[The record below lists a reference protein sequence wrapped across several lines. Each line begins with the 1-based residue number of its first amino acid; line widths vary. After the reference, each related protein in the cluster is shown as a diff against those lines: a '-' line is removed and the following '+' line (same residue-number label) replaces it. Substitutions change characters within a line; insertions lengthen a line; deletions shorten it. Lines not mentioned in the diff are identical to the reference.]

1 MTSAQQSPESSTTLY
16 RGGRVYSPGSPWA
29 TAFLVEDGRIAW
41 IGSEDAAAGFS
52 AERIVDLA
60 DALVTPAFVDAHVH
74 ATSTGLN
81 LTGLDLTGSLT
92 LASALDAV
100 AAHAAAQPG
109 APLLGHGWDQTDW
122 PEGRPPTAAEL
133 DRAAGGAQV
142 YLSRIDKHSA
152 VVSSALMAAA
162 PDLAGLA
169 GYRADGHLTIDA
181 HHAVRA
187 LALATV
193 PAAQRAAAQRA
204 TLARAAALGIGSV
217 HECGGPQ
224 IAGEDDFTG
233 LLAIAGT
240 EPGPEV
246 FGYWGELLG
255 AAKAKELGA
264 VGAGGDLFVDGA
276 LGSRTACLHTAYAD
290 GPAGGTGHRY
300 LDAEQIAAH
309 LSDCATHGMQGGFH
323 AIGDAALTG
332 VLDGFGKAAA
342 QVGLDRVRA
351 ARHRIEHAEML
362 DATVIKRMVE
372 FGAVASVQPAFDAAW
387 GGETG
392 MYAQRLGVERAL
404 TLNPFGP
411 LAGVGVP
418 LAFGSDS
425 PVTPIDP
432 WGTVRAAAHHRN
444 PHHAISVRAAFA
456 AHTRGGWRAVG
467 RDDEGVL
474 APGAPATFA
483 VWAADEVVVQ
493 APDER
498 VSRWSTDPRGAVPG
512 LPDLGPGAPL
522 PTCLRT
528 VVRGHTIFN
537 VEGTP

>member
-1 MTSAQQSPESSTTLY
+1 MTTTLF
-16 RGGRVYSPGSPWA
+16 RNGRIYSPGSPFA
-29 TAFLVEDGRIAW
+29 TAFLVDGGHIAW
-41 IGSEDAAAGFS
+41 IGSDDAAAGFT
-52 AERIVDLA
+52 AEHTVDLA

-74 ATSTGLN
+74 ATATGLN
-81 LTGLDLTGSLT
+81 LIGPDLAGARTLT
-92 LASALDAV
+92 EALDTI
-100 AAHAAAQPG
+100 AAYNG
-109 APLLGHGWDQTDW
+109 TTVIGHGWDETRW
-122 PEGRPPTAAEL
+122 PEGRPPTLAEL
-133 DRAAGGAQV
+133 DRASGGALV
-142 YLSRIDKHSA
+142 YLSRVDKHSA
-152 VVSSALMAAA
+152 LASSALRAAV
-162 PDLAGLA
+162 PDLEARD
-169 GYRADGHLTIDA
+169 GYSPDGPLSIDA

-187 LALATV
+187 IALATV
-193 PAAQRAAAQRA
+193 TPSQREDAQRA
-204 TLARAAALGIGSV
+204 TRKRAAALGIGAL
-217 HECGGPQ
+217 HECGGPE

-233 LLAIAGT
+233 LLALAAT

-246 FGYWGELLG
+246 YGYWGELMA

-276 LGSRTACLHTAYAD
+276 IGSHTACLHAPYTD
-290 GPAGGTGHRY
+290 GNGTGHAY
-300 LDAEQIAAH
+300 LDADQVAAH
-309 LSDCATHGMQGGFH
+309 LTDCAAHGMQGGFH
-323 AIGDAALTG
+323 AIGDAALTA
-332 VLDGFGKAAA
+332 VLDGFAKAAA
-342 QVGLDRVRA
+342 QIGVDRFRA

-362 DATVIKRMVE
+362 DTALIKRMVE

-404 TLNPFGP
+404 TLNPFGA

-425 PVTPIDP
+425 PVTPLDP
-432 WGTVRAAAHHRN
+432 WGTVRAATQHRN

-456 AHTRGGWRAVG
+456 AHTRGGWRAIG
-467 RDDEGVL
+467 RDDEGLL

-512 LPDLGPGAPL
+512 LPNLAPEAAT
-522 PTCLRT
+522 PVCLRT
-528 VVRGHTIFN
+528 VVRGETIF
-537 VEGTP
+537 GGST

>member
-1 MTSAQQSPESSTTLY
+1 MTSAQTTPQPTTTLY

-41 IGSEDAAAGFS
+41 VGSDEAAAGFT

-60 DALVTPAFVDAHVH
+60 DALVTPAFVDAHLH

-92 LASALDAV
+92 LESVLDAV
-100 AAHAAAQPG
+100 AAHAAAEPG
-109 APLLGHGWDQTDW
+109 AALLGHGWDQTGW

-133 DRAAGGAQV
+133 DRAAGGAKV

-152 VVSSALMAAA
+152 VVSSALMAAD
-162 PDLAGLA
+162 PELAGRA

-193 PAAQRAAAQRA
+193 PAAQRTAAQRA
-204 TLARAAALGIGSV
+204 TLARAASLGIGAV

-233 LLAIAGT
+233 LLALAG

-246 FGYWGELLG
+246 YGYWGELLG

-276 LGSRTACLHTAYAD
+276 LGSRTACLHAPYAD
-290 GPAGGTGHRY
+290 ADGTTGHGY

-309 LSDCATHGMQGGFH
+309 LTDCAAHGMQGGFH
-323 AIGDAALTG
+323 AIGDAALSA

-362 DATVIKRMVE
+362 DATLIKRMVE
-372 FGAVASVQPAFDAAW
+372 FGAVASVQPAFDATW

-404 TLNPFGP
+404 TLNPFGS

-432 WGTVRAAAHHRN
+432 WGTVRAAAYHHN
-444 PHHAISVRAAFA
+444 PHHSISVRAAFA

-467 RDDEGVL
+467 KDDEGVL

-512 LPDLGPGAPL
+512 LPDLSPGAPL

-528 VVRGHTIFN
+528 VVRGRTIF
-537 VEGTP
+537 ETEETP

>member
-1 MTSAQQSPESSTTLY
+1 MTSAQQTSPETTTLY
-16 RGGRVYSPGSPWA
+16 RNGRVYSPSSPWA

-41 IGSEDAAAGFS
+41 IGSEDAAAGFT
-52 AERIVDLA
+52 AERTVDLA

-81 LTGLDLTGSLT
+81 LTGLDLSASHT
-92 LASALDAV
+92 LVSVLDAV
-100 AAHAAAQPG
+100 AAHAALRPG
-109 APLLGHGWDQTDW
+109 APLLGHGWDQTGW

-133 DRAAGGAQV
+133 DRAADGAQV

-162 PDLAGLA
+162 PELAGLA
-169 GYRADGHLTIDA
+169 GYRADGLLTIDA

-187 LALATV
+187 LALGTV
-193 PAAQRAAAQRA
+193 PAAERTAAQRA
-204 TLARAAALGIGSV
+204 TLARAAAAGIGAV

-224 IAGEDDFTG
+224 IAGEDDFAG
-233 LLAIAGT
+233 LLVLAAA

-246 FGYWGELLG
+246 YGYWGELMG
-255 AAKAKELGA
+255 AARAVELGA
-264 VGAGGDLFVDGA
+264 TGAGGDLFADGA
-276 LGSRTACLHTAYAD
+276 LGSRTACLHVPYAD
-290 GPAGGTGHRY
+290 ADGITGHSY

-309 LSDCATHGMQGGFH
+309 LVDCAAHGVQGGFH
-323 AIGDAALTG
+323 AIGDAALSA
-332 VLDGFGKAAA
+332 VLDGFAKAAA
-342 QVGLDRVRA
+342 QVGVERFRA
-351 ARHRIEHAEML
+351 GRHRIEHAEML
-362 DATVIKRMVE
+362 DTALIRRMVE
-372 FGAVASVQPAFDAAW
+372 FGAVASVQPAFDAYW

-392 MYAQRLGVERAL
+392 MYAERLGVERAL

-425 PVTPIDP
+425 PVTPLDP
-432 WGTVRAAAHHRN
+432 WATVRAAAHHRN
-444 PHHAISVRAAFA
+444 PHHAISVRAGFA

-493 APDER
+493 VPDER

-512 LPDLGPGAPL
+512 LPDLSPGAPL